1 MLESDEEQAENA
13 KRIKLVRDAIEKA
26 GFVDYYVCGIAIDGR
41 RMEAFS
47 IGESK
52 ESFGFTNAERWDR
65 MVGAMQRR
73 IVRWEI
79 ESGQTEEDLEDQ

>member
-26 GFVDYYVCGIAIDGR
+26 GFVDYYVCGISIDGR

-52 ESFGFTNAERWDR
+52 ESFGFANAERWDR
-65 MVGAMQRR
+65 MVGAMHRR

-79 ESGQTEEDLEDQ
+79 ESGQTEDDLEAE